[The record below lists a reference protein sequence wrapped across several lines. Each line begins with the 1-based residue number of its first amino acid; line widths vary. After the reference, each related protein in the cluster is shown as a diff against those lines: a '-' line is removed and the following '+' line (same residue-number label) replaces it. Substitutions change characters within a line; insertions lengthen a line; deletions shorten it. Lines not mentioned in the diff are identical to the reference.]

1 MRTHFASA
9 ICGLLFRFKGSDL
22 LELQLLTVPD
32 DKHIFVAA
40 FAVFDVSL
48 HDDVAEV
55 TQYNSV
61 THPADKSETAV
72 STRMGLGLCRD
83 RLLHIG
89 GMLRTEVE
97 DGTWMLYAR
106 VPLTHQT

>member
-1 MRTHFASA
+1 MT
-9 ICGLLFRFKGSDL
+9 LLGEPLNEIAHNIIRHCPAGC
-22 LELQLLTVPD
+22 E
-32 DKHIFVAA
+32 
-40 FAVFDVSL
+40 FDCSVIL

-72 STRMGLGLCRD
+72 STHMGLGLYRD

>member
-1 MRTHFASA
+1 MEDIGPDHMT
-9 ICGLLFRFKGSDL
+9 LLGEPLNEIAYNIIRHCPAGC
-22 LELQLLTVPD
+22 E
-32 DKHIFVAA
+32 
-40 FAVFDVSL
+40 FDCSVML

-72 STRMGLGLCRD
+72 STHMGLGLYRD

>member
-1 MRTHFASA
+1 M
-9 ICGLLFRFKGSDL
+9 
-22 LELQLLTVPD
+22 
-32 DKHIFVAA
+32 
-40 FAVFDVSL
+40 
-48 HDDVAEV
+48 
-55 TQYNSV
+55 
-61 THPADKSETAV
+61 AV
-72 STRMGLGLCRD
+72 STHMGLGLYRD

>member
-1 MRTHFASA
+1 MEDIDPDHMT
-9 ICGLLFRFKGSDL
+9 LLGEL
-22 LELQLLTVPD
+22 LNEIAHNIIRHCP
-32 DKHIFVAA
+32 AGCE
-40 FAVFDVSL
+40 FDCSVML

-72 STRMGLGLCRD
+72 FTHMGLGLCRD

-106 VPLTHQT
+106 VPLSHQT

>member
-1 MRTHFASA
+1 MEDIDPDHMT
-9 ICGLLFRFKGSDL
+9 LLGEL
-22 LELQLLTVPD
+22 LNEIA
-32 DKHIFVAA
+32 HNIIR
-40 FAVFDVSL
+40 
-48 HDDVAEV
+48 H
-55 TQYNSV
+55 SV

-72 STRMGLGLCRD
+72 STHMGLGLCRD

-106 VPLTHQT
+106 VPLSHQT

>member
-1 MRTHFASA
+1 MEDIGPDHMT
-9 ICGLLFRFKGSDL
+9 LLGEPLNEIAHNIIRHCPAGC
-22 LELQLLTVPD
+22 E
-32 DKHIFVAA
+32 
-40 FAVFDVSL
+40 FDCSVML

-72 STRMGLGLCRD
+72 STHMGPGLCRD